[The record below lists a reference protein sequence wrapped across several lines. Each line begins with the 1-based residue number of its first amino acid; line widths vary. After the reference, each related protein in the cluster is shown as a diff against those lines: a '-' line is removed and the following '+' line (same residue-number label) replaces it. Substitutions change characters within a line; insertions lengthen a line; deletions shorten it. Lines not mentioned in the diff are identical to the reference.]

1 MTEKLKKRN
10 NLRLKTKIGN
20 KEFWKLVNKV
30 QKQLS
35 HIHTV
40 EDEHENIHTDIQM
53 IENIVLEE
61 LAKIVK
67 GQR

>member
-1 MTEKLKKRN
+1 M
-10 NLRLKTKIGN
+10 
-20 KEFWKLVNKV
+20 NKV
-30 QKQLS
+30 QKHLS
-35 HIHTV
+35 QIHAV
-40 EDEHENIHTDIQM
+40 EDEHGNIHTDIQM